1 MDPITLRGCTSRL
14 PQPTEDLT
22 IKGHFVDTAR
32 LYVGCKQVLCL
43 TLRDANS
50 PGRRVVWRVWIFIAK
65 YRLSILIVRDIKIN
79 RLLEVS
85 VGIELLDPIVAAVS
99 DIDESITVNA
109 HVVR

>member
-1 MDPITLRGCTSRL
+1 MDPIKLRGCTSRL

-50 PGRRVVWRVWIFIAK
+50 PGRRVVWRIWIFIAK

-85 VGIELLDPIVAAVS
+85 VGIELLDPIVPRIGNVNAAV
-99 DIDESITVNA
+99 
-109 HVVR
+109 